1 LALAKSDE
9 KREDRGGLYK
19 MMKIIAFIIVYNEE
33 EIIAKCIKNAREQGL
48 DVIVIDNGCV
58 DRTIEIVKA
67 QGVPIYEHKTDKYNV
82 FEVNKWA
89 ISKVREIG
97 CDWLV
102 LKDADEIFE
111 TYDGRKIAEAVT
123 EADIAGYN
131 CMRFES
137 YEFWPTV
144 IDDLDIKDFTER
156 IRYYSY
162 FGDKHLKMIKNCA
175 EIGIDNPHR
184 PYGQIKESP
193 ERLVL
198 KHYKFISLEQ
208 GRRKVK
214 TRLSR
219 YHYPRK
225 GNGHSRQYNEFTSE
239 SKFYVL
245 EEMIYP
251 RLFKFNGILI
261 KKKVFDGWRGY

>member
-1 LALAKSDE
+1 
-9 KREDRGGLYK
+9 
-19 MMKIIAFIIVYNEE
+19 MKILAFTIVYDEE
-33 EIIAKCIKNAREQGL
+33 ETIAMCIKNAREQGL
-48 DVIVIDNGCV
+48 DIIVIDNGCT
-58 DRTIEIVKA
+58 DRTIEIVKDH
-67 QGVPIYEHKTDKYNV
+67 GVPVYKHKTEKYNV

-97 CDWLV
+97 CDWFV

-111 TYDGRKIAEAVT
+111 TYDGRKVFEAVT
-123 EADIAGYN
+123 EADKAGHN
-131 CMRFES
+131 CMRFDM

-144 IDDLDIKDFTER
+144 IDDLAIKDFTER
-156 IRYYSY
+156 IQHYSY

-184 PYGQIKESP
+184 PRGQIRESP

-198 KHYKFISLEQ
+198 KHYKFTSLEQ
-208 GRRKVK
+208 GRKKVRS
-214 TRLSR
+214 RLNR

-225 GNGHSRQYNEFTSE
+225 GNGHSRQYNKFTNE
-239 SKFYVL
+239 SKYYVL
-245 EEMIYP
+245 EEEIYR
-251 RLFKFNGILI
+251 RLFKLNGTLV